1 MIRAASGPQ
10 VVLITG
16 CSSGFG
22 LLTAARLAQRG
33 HRVFATM
40 RDPDKKGPLLE
51 KVAKRAAAVEVLPL
65 NVTDVESVENAV
77 YQVQEKT
84 GRIDVL
90 INNAGYAM
98 GGAFE
103 DLTQEEIRAQLETN
117 FFGVQNLVRETLP
130 LMRAQGS
137 GTIINISSVA
147 GLYALPGLG
156 AYNAS
161 KWALEGFSESLYYE
175 VKPFGIR
182 ICLIEPGSYR
192 TKIFF
197 ENRRVAAR
205 ASDPSSPYF
214 SFTEKLKTIVDE
226 TVAQDRKDPEE
237 IAALVERLINS
248 SNPPFRNIPDMRSR
262 ILFTLRRF
270 LPWPVFSG
278 MVYRAIRSC
287 RNSSRSLH

>member
-1 MIRAASGPQ
+1 MVQTVSSPQ

-16 CSSGFG
+16 SSSGFG
-22 LLTAARLAQRG
+22 LLTAVRLARRG

-40 RDPDKKGPLLE
+40 RNLDKKGPLLE
-51 KVAKRAAAVEVLPL
+51 EAARRGVAVEILPL
-65 NVTDVESVENAV
+65 DVTSIESVENAV
-77 YQVQEKT
+77 FQIQEQC

-90 INNAGYAM
+90 VNNAGYAM

-103 DLTQEEIRAQLETN
+103 DLTEEDIRAQLETN
-117 FFGVQNLVRETLP
+117 FFGVQNLVREVLP
-130 LMRAQGS
+130 LMRAQKS
-137 GTIINISSVA
+137 GTIINISSIA

-182 ICLIEPGSYR
+182 VCMIEPGSYR

-197 ENRRVAAR
+197 ENRRVAVR
-205 ASDPSSPYF
+205 ASDPNSPYF
-214 SFTEKLKTIVDE
+214 SFTEKLKTYVDE
-226 TVAQDRKDPEE
+226 TIARDRKDPEE
-237 IAALVERLINS
+237 IAVLVEKLIDS
-248 SNPPFRNIPDMRSR
+248 PSPPFRNVPDTRSR
-262 ILFTLRRF
+262 VLLTLRRF

-278 MVYRAIRSC
+278 MVESTLRKG
-287 RNSSRSLH
+287 